1 MLKRMAV
8 VVALVM
14 AIAIPASSASAAA
27 PSKNIVETAAGAPQF
42 STLVSLVKKAGL
54 VGVLSGKTN
63 YTVFAPTNA
72 AFAKVPKKTLNQLAS
87 NKAMLKKV
95 LLYHVL
101 PGKVP
106 ASKVVKMKS
115 AKTAEG
121 AKVNF
126 SVRGGNAFVNESKIV
141 KTDIQCSNGIIHAI
155 NAVLLPPGM

>member
-1 MLKRMAV
+1 MPTRLIVLAAMIA
-8 VVALVM
+8 AL
-14 AIAIPASSASAAA
+14 ALPAAATAA
-27 PSKNIVETAAGAPQF
+27 PSKNLVETAASKPRF

-72 AFAKVPKKTLNQLAS
+72 AFKKVPSETLDELAK
-87 NKAMLKKV
+87 NKSMLKSV

-106 ASKVVKMKS
+106 ASKVSKTKS

-121 AKVNF
+121 SKVTF
-126 SVRGGNAFVNESKIV
+126 SVRGDSAFVNEAKII
-141 KTDIQCSNGIIHAI
+141 KTDVRCSNGIIHAI
-155 NAVLLPPGM
+155 NGVLLPPGS

>member
-1 MLKRMAV
+1 MLKRLVVLTAAV
-8 VVALVM
+8 SLIALPV
-14 AIAIPASSASAAA
+14 SSATAA

-72 AFAKVPKKTLNQLAS
+72 AFNKVPKKTLNELAS
-87 NKAMLKKV
+87 DKAMLKKV

-106 ASKVVKMKS
+106 ASKVLKTKS

-121 AKVNF
+121 SKVTF
-126 SVRGGNAFVNESKIV
+126 SVRGKNAFVNESKII
-141 KTDIQCSNGIIHAI
+141 KTDIRASNGIIHAI
-155 NAVLLPPGM
+155 NAVLLPPES

>member
-1 MLKRMAV
+1 MLKRLIVLAAAISLI
-8 VVALVM
+8 ALPV
-14 AIAIPASSASAAA
+14 SSASAAA
-27 PSKNIVETAAGAPQF
+27 SKNIVETAAGAPQF

-72 AFAKVPKKTLNQLAS
+72 AFAKVPKKTLNELAS

-106 ASKVVKMKS
+106 ASKVLKMKS

-121 AKVNF
+121 SKVTF
-126 SVRGGNAFVNESKIV
+126 SVRGKNAFVNDSKIV
-141 KTDIQCSNGIIHAI
+141 KTDIRCSNGIVHAI
-155 NAVLLPPGM
+155 NAVLLPPES

>member
-1 MLKRMAV
+1 MLTRLLVLAAAIT
-8 VVALVM
+8 AL
-14 AIAIPASSASAAA
+14 ALPAAATAA
-27 PSKNIVETAAGAPQF
+27 PSKDIVETAASKPQF

-72 AFAKVPKKTLNQLAS
+72 AFDKVPKKTLDELAA
-87 NKAMLKKV
+87 NKAKLKKV

-106 ASKVVKMKS
+106 ASKVLKMKS

-121 AKVNF
+121 SKMTF
-126 SVRGGNAFVNESKIV
+126 SVRGKNAFVNEAKII
-141 KTDIQCSNGIIHAI
+141 KTDVRCSNGIIHAI
-155 NAVLLPPGM
+155 NGVLLPPMG

>member
-1 MLKRMAV
+1 MLKRLLAV
-8 VVALVM
+8 AAVAAMFTLPVG
-14 AIAIPASSASAAA
+14 SATAA

-54 VGVLSGKTN
+54 VGTLSGKTN

-72 AFAKVPKKTLNQLAS
+72 AFDKVPKKTLNELAAD
-87 NKAMLKKV
+87 KAMLKKV

-106 ASKVVKMKS
+106 ASKVLKMDS

-121 AKVNF
+121 SKVTF
-126 SVRGGNAFVNESKIV
+126 SVRGKNAFVNESKIT
-141 KTDIQCSNGIIHAI
+141 KTDIRCSNGIIHSI
-155 NAVLLPPGM
+155 NAVLLPPES

>member
-1 MLKRMAV
+1 MLKRLLVLAAAISLI
-8 VVALVM
+8 ALPV
-14 AIAIPASSASAAA
+14 SSATAA

-72 AFAKVPKKTLNQLAS
+72 AFNKVPKKTLDALAKD
-87 NKAMLKKV
+87 KAMLKKV

-106 ASKVVKMKS
+106 ASKVLKMES

-121 AKVNF
+121 SKVTF
-126 SVRGGNAFVNESKIV
+126 SVRGKNAFVNDSKITQ
-141 KTDIQCSNGIIHAI
+141 TDIRCSNGIVHAI
-155 NAVLLPPGM
+155 NAVLLPPEN

>member
-1 MLKRMAV
+1 MLKRLLALAAALAV
-8 VVALVM
+8 FALPV
-14 AIAIPASSASAAA
+14 SAATAA
-27 PSKNIVETAAGAPQF
+27 PSKDIVETAAGNPKF

-54 VGVLSGKTN
+54 VGVLSGKAN

-72 AFAKVPKKTLNQLAS
+72 AFAKVPKETLDELAA

-106 ASKVVKMKS
+106 ASKVVKMQS

-121 AKVNF
+121 SKVTF
-126 SVRGGNAFVNESKIV
+126 EVRGGNAFVNDAKIIM
-141 KTDIQCSNGIIHAI
+141 TDVRCSNGIIHAI
-155 NAVLLPPGM
+155 NGVLLPPGA

>member
-1 MLKRMAV
+1 MLKRL
-8 VVALVM
+8 LVLTA
-14 AIAIPASSASAAA
+14 AIAVFALPVSSATAA
-27 PSKNIVETAAGAPQF
+27 SNKDIVETAAGAPQF

-54 VGVLSGKTN
+54 VGVLSGNTN

-72 AFAKVPKKTLNQLAS
+72 AFDKVPKKTLNELAS

-106 ASKVVKMKS
+106 ASKVLKLKS

-121 AKVNF
+121 SKVAF
-126 SVRGGNAFVNESKIV
+126 SVRGKNAFVNDSKIT
-141 KTDIQCSNGIIHAI
+141 KTDIRCSNGIIHSI
-155 NAVLLPPGM
+155 NAVLLPPES